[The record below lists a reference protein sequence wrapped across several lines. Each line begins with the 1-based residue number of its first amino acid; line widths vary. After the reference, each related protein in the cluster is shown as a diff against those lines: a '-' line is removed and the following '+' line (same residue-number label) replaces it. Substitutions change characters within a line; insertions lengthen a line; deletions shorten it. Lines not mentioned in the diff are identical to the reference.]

1 MTILLALPSPA
12 APLTRYLAERESQ
25 LSNPRLAT
33 SNPRG
38 CLQGFTLHPST
49 WLQEQ
54 FAQARERNRL
64 HLARGRRRVRRKAK
78 RHQSKWP
85 PLAGTGYRRPTFGEL
100 LCWEL
105 DGSLPDSDTSVL
117 VAAADGEIGEGFHDG
132 EAWRW
137 ASGGLVDGGRIAWAA
152 MPEGPFQL

>member
-1 MTILLALPSPA
+1 MAILLTLPSPA
-12 APLTRYLAERESQ
+12 EPLTRYLAERESQ
-25 LSNPRLAT
+25 LSNPGLAT
-33 SNPRG
+33 TRPRG
-38 CLQGFTLHPST
+38 CLQGFTVNPSP

-100 LCWEL
+100 LLWEL
-105 DGSLPDSDTSVL
+105 DGCLPDADTSVL
-117 VAAADGEIGEGFHDG
+117 VAVADGEIGEGFHDG

-137 ASGGLVDGGRIAWAA
+137 ASGGLVDGYRIAWAE